1 MNNENDI
8 LTNVQTPVPNVPQ
21 ENVVKEETL
30 TEEAQSVEQPT
41 APTPEQPVQEEPK
54 EEVQNTPTTVD
65 NSNVISV
72 ECPNC
77 GATLITAAG
86 NISLKCHWCHTVMQT
101 DKSVNNPKIPDRIL
115 PFKLSKEEA
124 VQKINDYLKD
134 KKKRAKKEFLAAF
147 KPDEVIPVYLP
158 YMLVDVKAHTNIS
171 GIGEVDPE
179 PNVGGRV
186 KNITVC
192 NVKKDFDLLIEDL
205 MIESSKISRFN
216 SNNAT
221 NHVISAVSP
230 FDTENSVEFNAN
242 FLNGFSSENREL
254 DIVEIKSKI
263 QGIVEDISASEAKKM
278 DGQFNRGVL
287 WSLPESSIVGTQ
299 WTSAFLPLWLYSYY
313 EKETGIKYYI
323 AVNGRT
329 GKTVGSIPCV
339 DAGLKIDAFKNFLIH
354 PLSIISLTVIIG
366 FLVLAIII
374 PELEILKWIGIIMLF
389 IYSLFAYFGYYKR
402 LDDERE
408 KYSSDKK
415 SIDYVTQAKYKSTNI
430 NSSDDIIDSYDTSK
444 RGYASQKNSSSAI
457 VLK

>member
-21 ENVVKEETL
+21 ENVVKIETV
-30 TEEAQSVEQPT
+30 TEEVQSVEQPT
-41 APTPEQPVQEEPK
+41 ASTPEQPVQEESK

>member
-21 ENVVKEETL
+21 EQKEKEVQEQKV
-30 TEEAQSVEQPT
+30 EEPVIEQK
-41 APTPEQPVQEEPK
+41 EEPK
-54 EEVQNTPTTVD
+54 PEEVQSSAPIID
-65 NSNVISV
+65 NSNVISI

-86 NISLKCHWCHTVMQT
+86 NISIKCHWCHTVIPT
-101 DKSVNNPKIPDRIL
+101 DNSVNNPKIPDRIL
-115 PFKLSKEEA
+115 PFKISKEEA
-124 VQKINDYLKD
+124 VKIINDYLKD

-147 KPDEVIPVYLP
+147 NPDEIIPVYLP
-158 YMLVDVKAHTNIS
+158 YMLVDVKAHTSIS

-179 PNVGGRV
+179 PNVGGR
-186 KNITVC
+186 KKTITVC

-205 MIESSKISRFN
+205 MIESSKLSRFN

-230 FDTENSVEFNAN
+230 FDTENSVEFNVN
-242 FLNGFSSENREL
+242 YLNGFSSENREL

-278 DGQFNRGVL
+278 DGDFNRGIL
-287 WSLPESSIVGTQ
+287 WSVPESDVLGTQ

-329 GKTVGSIPCV
+329 GKAVGSIPYN
-339 DAGLKIDAFKNFLIH
+339 DEGLKIDALINFLIH
-354 PLSIISLTVIIG
+354 PLSIIALIFVMSFILSGT
-366 FLVLAIII
+366 II
-374 PELEILKWIGIIMLF
+374 PEIGILKYFGFIFLF
-389 IYSLFAYFGYYKR
+389 IYILFAYFGFYKR
-402 LDDERE
+402 LDDLRE
-408 KYSSDKK
+408 KYSSDRK
-415 SIDYVTQAKYKSTNI
+415 SIDYITQSNYKATNI
-430 NSSDDIIDSYDTSK
+430 NTNDDIIDSYDTSK
-444 RGYASQKNSSSAI
+444 RGYKVSMNSSNTI
-457 VLK
+457 ILK